1 MGAQKLVVAYC
12 RVSTLEQKKKGL
24 GIEIQVRDA
33 TLSAQNQGLF
43 IDRFYRDEAESGVL
57 EGRPEL
63 KKLLRHCKAGRIGT
77 VIIPSLDRLSR
88 DVRLAENLFWQF
100 GQCGVRVLIG
110 DMPNYNSQD
119 RGDVLIRQIR
129 EAIAEAN
136 RKEIIERL
144 WKGRQ
149 ERVRKGHFPGGNV
162 PYGYCRT
169 EKKLVPNPHEM
180 DVVCTIL
187 DLAEKG
193 KPNTE
198 IVGVLENQGVRRRNG
213 KPWTA
218 RQVRAVL
225 ARRELYEEGKIR
237 YGSVDGVSKELIL
250 ACKSSQRGG
259 EGAAL

>member
-1 MGAQKLVVAYC
+1 MVAYC
-12 RVSTLEQKKKGL
+12 RISTLEQKKNGH

-33 TLSAQNQGLF
+33 TLFAQTQGLF
-43 IDRFYRDEAESGVL
+43 VDRFYRDEAESGVA
-57 EGRPEL
+57 EERPEL
-63 KKLLRHCKAGRIGT
+63 KKLLRRCRAGRIGT

-100 GQCGVRVLIG
+100 EHCGVRVLIG

-149 ERVRKGHFPGGNV
+149 ERVRKGYFPGGNV

-169 EKKLVPNPHEM
+169 SKKLVPHPHEM
-180 DVVCTIL
+180 EVVCTIL
-187 DLAEKG
+187 DLAARG
-193 KPNTE
+193 KSNAQ
-198 IVGVLENQGVRRRNG
+198 IVSVLQSHGFRCRNG
-213 KPWTA
+213 KPWTT
-218 RQVRAVL
+218 RQIRAIL
-225 ARRELYEEGKIR
+225 AQRELYEHGKIH
-237 YGSVDGVSKELIL
+237 YGDVAGVSDALIL
-250 ACKSSQRGG
+250 ACRRGQG
-259 EGAAL
+259 REDVAL